1 MPDRGYQSATRSS
14 GLSVADRVG
23 PLECSEVLA
32 RGRVRD
38 GATRILRVVVLEPG
52 RRGRDLGGTRAR
64 VKPRDSRGPTRAG
77 AGGFWPSHIAFTY
90 LLQGLLEFAAFSQL
104 AQIEPT
110 AEGVM
115 MTHVP

>member
-1 MPDRGYQSATRSS
+1 MMPDRGYRSATHSS
-14 GLSVADRVG
+14 GLSVAGRVG
-23 PLECSEVLA
+23 PLESSEVLA

-90 LLQGLLEFAAFSQL
+90 LLQGLLEFAAIQSLAQSSQL
-104 AQIEPT
+104 LR
-110 AEGVM
+110 G
-115 MTHVP
+115 

>member
-14 GLSVADRVG
+14 GLSVVDRVG
-23 PLECSEVLA
+23 PLESSEVLA

-104 AQIEPT
+104 AQSSQLLR
-110 AEGVM
+110 G
-115 MTHVP
+115 